1 MFKSILQNVQIW
13 VKNSNTLQPFGFLAS
28 YKYNYSIF
36 AANSQTMNESTAS
49 QTIHWLNRFRMALV
63 VLLPLSALLTPK
75 DPSVYLS
82 KWGIAAVTLYTLGC
96 LSIFYGD
103 FLRTKWKIVDDN
115 STKENNIAN
124 WLFAAGIIGYLVVC
138 SLVKDHYLSQ
148 MVLWEPLFTGGPIAF
163 ASILLI
169 RYITR
174 AICETRWGR
183 FTGIHTVLNK
193 IAGYSLLLYIPLK
206 TLEIRLFWYNGS
218 ISFEDLLFY
227 DIGLIGIFWL
237 IYLIA
242 SVEELIIA
250 ITMKERFNP
259 FRKSIFQKRQ

>member
-1 MFKSILQNVQIW
+1 M
-13 VKNSNTLQPFGFLAS
+13 
-28 YKYNYSIF
+28 
-36 AANSQTMNESTAS
+36 MNEITAS
-49 QTIHWLNRFRMALV
+49 QTTHWLNRFRMALV

-82 KWGIAAVTLYTLGC
+82 KWGVAAVTLYTLGC
-96 LSIFYGD
+96 LSILCGD

-115 STKENNIAN
+115 AIKENNIAN
-124 WLFAAGIIGYLVVC
+124 WLFATGIIGYLVVC

-148 MVLWEPLFTGGPIAF
+148 MVLWETLFEGGLIAF
-163 ASILLI
+163 PSILLI

-174 AICETRWGR
+174 AICEARWGR

-193 IAGYSLLLYIPLK
+193 IAEYSLLFYIPLK
-206 TLEIRLFWYNGS
+206 TLMIRLFWLNNIGD
-218 ISFEDLLFY
+218 EDYVLY
-227 DIGLIGIFWL
+227 GIGLTGIFWL

-250 ITMKERFNP
+250 VIMKERFDP
-259 FRKSIFQKRQ
+259 FRKSIFIKSQR

>member
-1 MFKSILQNVQIW
+1 
-13 VKNSNTLQPFGFLAS
+13 
-28 YKYNYSIF
+28 
-36 AANSQTMNESTAS
+36 MNDRSAS
-49 QTIHWLNRFRMALV
+49 QTIHGLNIFRMALV
-63 VLLPLSALLTPK
+63 VMLPLSALLTPK

-82 KWGIAAVTLYTLGC
+82 KWGIIAVLLYIFGC

-103 FLRTKWKIVDDN
+103 FLRTKWKFSDDECIKEI
-115 STKENNIAN
+115 KENNIAN
-124 WLFAAGIIGYLVVC
+124 WLFATGIIGYLIVC

-148 MVLWEPLFTGGPIAF
+148 TVLVEPLFEGAPIAF

-193 IAGYSLLLYIPLK
+193 TAGYSLLLYIPLK
-206 TLEIRLFWYNGS
+206 TLEIRLFWHNNS
-218 ISFEDLLFY
+218 ISFENVLLY
-227 DIGLIGIFWL
+227 GIGLIGIFWL

-242 SVEELIIA
+242 SVEELVVAVI
-250 ITMKERFNP
+250 MKDQFDP
-259 FRKSIFQKRQ
+259 FRKSIFSKSQRTALDSPRAESTKS

>member
-1 MFKSILQNVQIW
+1 
-13 VKNSNTLQPFGFLAS
+13 
-28 YKYNYSIF
+28 
-36 AANSQTMNESTAS
+36 MNESTAS

-103 FLRTKWKIVDDN
+103 FLRTKWIIVDDN
-115 STKENNIAN
+115 SIKENNIAN
-124 WLFAAGIIGYLVVC
+124 WLFAVGIIGYLTVC

-148 MVLWEPLFTGGPIAF
+148 MAFWEPLFTGGPIAF

-218 ISFEDLLFY
+218 LSSEDLLLY
-227 DIGLIGIFWL
+227 DIGLNGIFWL

-250 ITMKERFNP
+250 ITMKEQFDP
-259 FRKSIFQKRQ
+259 FRKSIFQKKQR

>member
-1 MFKSILQNVQIW
+1 
-13 VKNSNTLQPFGFLAS
+13 
-28 YKYNYSIF
+28 
-36 AANSQTMNESTAS
+36 MNEITAS
-49 QTIHWLNRFRMALV
+49 QTTHWLNRFRMALV

-82 KWGIAAVTLYTLGC
+82 KWGVAAVTLYTLGC
-96 LSIFYGD
+96 LSIFCGD
-103 FLRTKWKIVDDN
+103 FLRTKWKILDDN
-115 STKENNIAN
+115 AIKENNIAN

-148 MVLWEPLFTGGPIAF
+148 MVLGETWWEGGVAF
-163 ASILLI
+163 AFILLI

-174 AICETRWGR
+174 AICEARWGR

-193 IAGYSLLLYIPLK
+193 IAGYSLLFYIPLK
-206 TLEIRLFWYNGS
+206 TLAIQAFRINNS
-218 ISFEDLLFY
+218 TSFENWFQYSMDM
-227 DIGLIGIFWL
+227 GLIGTYWL
-237 IYLIA
+237 IYLVA

-250 ITMKERFNP
+250 VIMKDRFNP

>member
-1 MFKSILQNVQIW
+1 M
-13 VKNSNTLQPFGFLAS
+13 T
-28 YKYNYSIF
+28 
-36 AANSQTMNESTAS
+36 TAS
-49 QTIHWLNRFRMALV
+49 RTVLWLNRFRMALV

-82 KWGIAAVTLYTLGC
+82 KWGVATVALYILGC

-103 FLRTKWKIVDDN
+103 FLRSKWKLVDDN
-115 STKENNIAN
+115 AIKENNIAN
-124 WLFAAGIIGYLVVC
+124 WLFAVGIIGYLTVC

-148 MVLWEPLFTGGPIAF
+148 MALLEPLFTGGPIAF

-218 ISFEDLLFY
+218 LSFEDLLLY

-259 FRKSIFQKRQ
+259 FRKSIFQKK

>member
-1 MFKSILQNVQIW
+1 
-13 VKNSNTLQPFGFLAS
+13 
-28 YKYNYSIF
+28 
-36 AANSQTMNESTAS
+36 MNEITAS
-49 QTIHWLNRFRMALV
+49 QTTHWLNRFRMALV

-82 KWGIAAVTLYTLGC
+82 KWGVAAVTLYTLGC
-96 LSIFYGD
+96 LSIFCGD

-115 STKENNIAN
+115 DIKENNIAN
-124 WLFAAGIIGYLVVC
+124 WLFATGIIGYLVVC

-148 MVLWEPLFTGGPIAF
+148 MVLGETWWEGGVAF
-163 ASILLI
+163 AFILLI

-174 AICETRWGR
+174 AICEARWGR

-193 IAGYSLLLYIPLK
+193 IAGYSLLFYIPIK
-206 TLEIRLFWYNGS
+206 TLVIRFFWLNSS
-218 ISFEDLLFY
+218 ISFDDRVLY
-227 DIGLIGIFWL
+227 GIGLTGVFWL

-250 ITMKERFNP
+250 VIMKERFDP
-259 FRKSIFQKRQ
+259 FLKSIFQKRQ

>member
-1 MFKSILQNVQIW
+1 
-13 VKNSNTLQPFGFLAS
+13 
-28 YKYNYSIF
+28 
-36 AANSQTMNESTAS
+36 MNEITAS
-49 QTIHWLNRFRMALV
+49 QTTHWLNRFRMALA

-82 KWGIAAVTLYTLGC
+82 KWGVAAVTLYTLGC
-96 LSIFYGD
+96 LSILCGD

-115 STKENNIAN
+115 AIKENNIAN
-124 WLFAAGIIGYLVVC
+124 WLFATGIIGYLIVC

-148 MVLWEPLFTGGPIAF
+148 MVLWETLFEGGLIAF
-163 ASILLI
+163 PSILLI

-174 AICETRWGR
+174 AICEARWGR

-193 IAGYSLLLYIPLK
+193 IAEYSLLFYIPLK
-206 TLEIRLFWYNGS
+206 TLMIRLFWLNNIGD
-218 ISFEDLLFY
+218 EDYVLY
-227 DIGLIGIFWL
+227 GIGLTGIFWL

-250 ITMKERFNP
+250 VIMKERFDP
-259 FRKSIFQKRQ
+259 FRKSIFCKSQR

>member
-1 MFKSILQNVQIW
+1 
-13 VKNSNTLQPFGFLAS
+13 
-28 YKYNYSIF
+28 
-36 AANSQTMNESTAS
+36 MNEITAS
-49 QTIHWLNRFRMALV
+49 QTTHWLNRFRMALA

-82 KWGIAAVTLYTLGC
+82 KWGVAAVTLYTLGC
-96 LSIFYGD
+96 LSILCGD

-115 STKENNIAN
+115 DIKENNIAN
-124 WLFAAGIIGYLVVC
+124 WLFATGIIGYLVVC

-148 MVLWEPLFTGGPIAF
+148 MVLGETWWEGGVAF
-163 ASILLI
+163 AFIMLI

-193 IAGYSLLLYIPLK
+193 IAGYSLMFYIPLK
-206 TLEIRLFWYNGS
+206 TLGIRLFWLNNIGD
-218 ISFEDLLFY
+218 EDYVLY
-227 DIGLIGIFWL
+227 GIGLTGIFWL
-237 IYLIA
+237 IYLVA

-250 ITMKERFNP
+250 ITMKERFDP
-259 FRKSIFQKRQ
+259 FRKSIFQKKHR

>member
-1 MFKSILQNVQIW
+1 
-13 VKNSNTLQPFGFLAS
+13 
-28 YKYNYSIF
+28 
-36 AANSQTMNESTAS
+36 MNESTAS
-49 QTIHWLNRFRMALV
+49 QTVHWLNRFRMALA
-63 VLLPLSALLTPK
+63 VLLPLSSLLTPK
-75 DPSVYLS
+75 GPSVYLS
-82 KWGIAAVTLYTLGC
+82 KWGVAAVTLYTLGC

-115 STKENNIAN
+115 AIKENNIAN
-124 WLFAAGIIGYLVVC
+124 WLFAAGIIGYLIVC

-148 MVLWEPLFTGGPIAF
+148 MALWEPLFTGGPIAF

-206 TLEIRLFWYNGS
+206 TLEIRLFWYNDS
-218 ISFEDLLFY
+218 ISSFDDWVLFGIY
-227 DIGLIGIFWL
+227 FIGIFWL

-250 ITMKERFNP
+250 VIMKERFDP
-259 FRKSIFQKRQ
+259 FRKSIFQKRHR

>member
-1 MFKSILQNVQIW
+1 
-13 VKNSNTLQPFGFLAS
+13 
-28 YKYNYSIF
+28 
-36 AANSQTMNESTAS
+36 MNEITAS
-49 QTIHWLNRFRMALV
+49 QTTHWLNRFRMALV

-82 KWGIAAVTLYTLGC
+82 KWGVAAVTLYTLGC

-115 STKENNIAN
+115 AIKENNIAN
-124 WLFAAGIIGYLVVC
+124 WLFAAGTIGYLVVC
-138 SLVKDHYLSQ
+138 SIAKDHYLSNI
-148 MVLWEPLFTGGPIAF
+148 VLGETWFEGGVAF
-163 ASILLI
+163 AFILLI
-169 RYITR
+169 RFITR
-174 AICETRWGR
+174 AVCEIRWGK

-193 IAGYSLLLYIPLK
+193 IAGYSLLFYIPLK

-218 ISFEDLLFY
+218 ISFEDWLLY

-250 ITMKERFNP
+250 ITMKERFDP
-259 FRKSIFQKRQ
+259 FRKSIFQKKHR

>member
-1 MFKSILQNVQIW
+1 
-13 VKNSNTLQPFGFLAS
+13 
-28 YKYNYSIF
+28 
-36 AANSQTMNESTAS
+36 MNEITAS
-49 QTIHWLNRFRMALV
+49 QTTHWLNRFRMALV

-82 KWGIAAVTLYTLGC
+82 KWGVAAVTLYTLGC
-96 LSIFYGD
+96 LSIFCGD
-103 FLRTKWKIVDDN
+103 FLRTKWKILDDN
-115 STKENNIAN
+115 AIKENNIAN

-148 MVLWEPLFTGGPIAF
+148 IVLWETLFDGGLIAF
-163 ASILLI
+163 PSILLI

-174 AICETRWGR
+174 AICEARWGR

-193 IAGYSLLLYIPLK
+193 IAGYSLLFYIPLK
-206 TLEIRLFWYNGS
+206 TLAIQAFRINNS
-218 ISFEDLLFY
+218 TSFENWFQYSMDM
-227 DIGLIGIFWL
+227 GLIGTYWL
-237 IYLIA
+237 IYLVA

-250 ITMKERFNP
+250 VIMKDRFNP

>member
-1 MFKSILQNVQIW
+1 
-13 VKNSNTLQPFGFLAS
+13 
-28 YKYNYSIF
+28 
-36 AANSQTMNESTAS
+36 MNESTAS

-103 FLRTKWKIVDDN
+103 YLRTKWKLVDDN
-115 STKENNIAN
+115 SIKENNIAN

-148 MVLWEPLFTGGPIAF
+148 MVLWDPLFTGGPIAF

-174 AICETRWGR
+174 AIYETRWGR

-218 ISFEDLLFY
+218 ISFEDWQLY
-227 DIGLIGIFWL
+227 DIGLNGIFWL

-250 ITMKERFNP
+250 ITMKEKFDP
-259 FRKSIFQKRQ
+259 FRKSIFQKKQR

>member
-1 MFKSILQNVQIW
+1 
-13 VKNSNTLQPFGFLAS
+13 
-28 YKYNYSIF
+28 
-36 AANSQTMNESTAS
+36 MNENSALK
-49 QTIHWLNRFRMALV
+49 TIHGLNIFRMALV
-63 VLLPLSALLTPK
+63 IMMPLSALLTPK

-82 KWGIAAVTLYTLGC
+82 KWGIVAVILYILGC

-103 FLRTKWKIVDDN
+103 FLRAKWKLFDN
-115 STKENNIAN
+115 EYIKENNIAN
-124 WLFAAGIIGYLVVC
+124 WLFATGIIGYLIVC

-148 MVLWEPLFTGGPIAF
+148 IVLGEPLMEGGPIAF

-193 IAGYSLLLYIPLK
+193 IAGYSLLFYIPLK
-206 TLEIRLFWYNGS
+206 TLEIRSFWHNNS
-218 ISFEDLLFY
+218 ISFDDWVLFG
-227 DIGLIGIFWL
+227 IGLIGIYWL

-250 ITMKERFNP
+250 VTMKKQFDP
-259 FRKSIFQKRQ
+259 FRKSIFCKKQR